1 MKARRDLFL
10 TVGLLLILVL
20 IVVGIGL
27 FQSRQDLVPPL
38 SSSSNTPDGAR
49 ALRLWMEAL
58 DHSVSIQAGESF
70 SIPPNVQV
78 VFILEPLSLY
88 PITTDEWKSIE
99 DWVSGGGVLFLASQN
114 ISAVVTG
121 SSIDFKMI
129 QTLRGP
135 VDFSPA
141 APLLRY
147 PPLRTPVTMR
157 SWALFEGG
165 EEGQISLLS
174 SDKGSAAIEVELGQG
189 KMILVG
195 DTSFLTNAGLKDP
208 ISAAL
213 ALNLFS
219 SLPPGGSI
227 WFDEWHHGERTV
239 GVTASGPQAWLQNT
253 PAGRAVLFSAAV
265 IFIALLLAG
274 RRFGRPVPL
283 PNEQARRAPIEHVTA
298 LANLNR
304 RAGHRG
310 ALMRDY
316 RASLKR
322 AFGRRYRL
330 DPELP
335 DEQYVARLASY
346 NPKLDSTALLNLLK
360 RLNRRKFTEAQMVQL
375 AREAAEWMK
384 QVEH

>member
-135 VDFSPA
+135 VDLYPA
-141 APLLRY
+141 APQLR
-147 PPLRTPVTMR
+147 
-157 SWALFEGG
+157 
-165 EEGQISLLS
+165 
-174 SDKGSAAIEVELGQG
+174 
-189 KMILVG
+189 
-195 DTSFLTNAGLKDP
+195 
-208 ISAAL
+208 
-213 ALNLFS
+213 
-219 SLPPGGSI
+219 
-227 WFDEWHHGERTV
+227 
-239 GVTASGPQAWLQNT
+239 
-253 PAGRAVLFSAAV
+253 
-265 IFIALLLAG
+265 
-274 RRFGRPVPL
+274 
-283 PNEQARRAPIEHVTA
+283 
-298 LANLNR
+298 
-304 RAGHRG
+304 
-310 ALMRDY
+310 
-316 RASLKR
+316 
-322 AFGRRYRL
+322 
-330 DPELP
+330 
-335 DEQYVARLASY
+335 
-346 NPKLDSTALLNLLK
+346 
-360 RLNRRKFTEAQMVQL
+360 
-375 AREAAEWMK
+375 
-384 QVEH
+384 